1 MKIKKLIT
9 VLLALVLSVSCLLTV
24 GCGGKISG
32 SDALEVYIC
41 ALGNGRSWLDKAL
54 AAFSEKPYVKENYP
68 NFVYKVV
75 SNDNYEYGQQM
86 VLSGATSID
95 LLFASSFKASTVKTP
110 GKNGKTS
117 ILEDLT
123 DVYEGKI
130 PDFNGG
136 YEKDENG
143 QDWIYGERIRKT
155 DPNRYKLIGFE
166 EEVAEDEY
174 ETHYYYGVT
183 GMNKYGILYNS
194 TKLEEYGFIEID
206 NDGNVSGLPRTTD
219 ELKAFAIEIA
229 NAGIAAG
236 SVDEP
241 AYTPFVASNDTGY
254 WTRVQ
259 NLWWAQYEGAEAYDR
274 YFQGQ
279 YRNDL
284 GYWELGVDVLS
295 KAQGRLI
302 ANQITE
308 GLLKYD
314 NEPRLIYKESATLK
328 YRTAQAYLMSGKGLM
343 QANGT
348 WFDSEMRDVR
358 EEGATDIIRLMPD
371 LMVSDIIHVVPD
383 ETIDNDAELSALVGA
398 MQAGLVGAQTVVNK
412 ALDGKEEVQ
421 GAFENVNY
429 SISKND
435 INRVYEAF
443 MIYNTGES
451 ITPTLIPSYSDAID
465 LAKDF
470 MRFLATDEC
479 CKIYVQ
485 ETFGTSPAAYYDIEE
500 KAPELFNSLS
510 IMNQE
515 RIKQTEG
522 KSTILQYKTCNYPIV
537 YYTGYADLGK
547 GFELKYFSKNAKDR
561 KSAADCISEQI
572 QNYTANDN
580 ALWKDMLS
588 NAGIN

>member
-1 MKIKKLIT
+1 MKIRKLFT
-9 VLLALVLSVSCLLTV
+9 VLLAAVLSVSCFLTV
-24 GCGGKISG
+24 GCAGKISG

-41 ALGNGRSWLDKAL
+41 ATGNGRAWLDKAL
-54 AAFSEKPYVKENYP
+54 DAFSKKAYVKENYP
-68 NFVYKVV
+68 SFVYKVQA
-75 SNDNYEYGQQM
+75 NDTFEYGQQM
-86 VLSGATSID
+86 VLSGSTTID
-95 LLFASSFKASTVKTP
+95 LLFASSFSASTVKTP
-110 GKNGKTS
+110 GKNGKAS

-143 QDWIYGERIRKT
+143 QDWIYGEKIKKA

-174 ETHYYYGVT
+174 ETHYYYGLT
-183 GMNKYGILYNS
+183 GTNKYGILYNS
-194 TKLEEYGFIEID
+194 TKLEEYGFIEVD
-206 NDGNVSGLPRTTD
+206 GDGNVTGLPRTTD
-219 ELKAFAIEIA
+219 ELKEFATSIA
-229 NAGIAAG
+229 QAGIAAG
-236 SVDEP
+236 TADEP
-241 AYTPFVASNDTGY
+241 AYTAFVASNDTGY

-279 YRNDL
+279 YLNEYGD
-284 GYWELGVDVLS
+284 WEVGVEVLS
-295 KAQGRLI
+295 KAKGRLI

-314 NEPRLIYKESATLK
+314 NEPRLIYKESSTIK
-328 YRTAQAYLMSGKGLM
+328 YRQAQTYLMSGKGLM

-348 WFDSEMRDVR
+348 WFDNEMRDVR
-358 EEGATDIIRLMPD
+358 EEGATDVIRLMPD
-371 LMVSDIIHVVPD
+371 VMVSDIIDVVPD
-383 ETIDNDAELSALVGA
+383 KTIADDSELSALVGA
-398 MQAGLVGAQTVVNK
+398 MQAGSTAISGT
-412 ALDGKEEVQ
+412 
-421 GAFENVNY
+421 FEGIEY
-429 SISKND
+429 SVSQAD
-435 INRVYEAF
+435 FNRVYEAY

-479 CKIYVQ
+479 CRIYIE
-485 ETFGTSPAAYYDIEE
+485 ETYGGSPAAYYDLEE

-515 RIKQTEG
+515 RIKQTKG
-522 KSTILQYKTCNYPIV
+522 KSTILQYKTCNYPLV

-572 QNYTANDN
+572 ATYTANDN
-580 ALWKDMLS
+580 ALWNDMLT
-588 NAGIN
+588 NAGLR